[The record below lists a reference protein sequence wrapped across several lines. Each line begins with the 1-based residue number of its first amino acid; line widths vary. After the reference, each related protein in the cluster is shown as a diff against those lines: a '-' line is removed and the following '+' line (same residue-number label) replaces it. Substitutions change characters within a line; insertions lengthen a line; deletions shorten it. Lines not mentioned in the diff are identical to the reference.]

1 MQRVLTSR
9 SGVLLYLTVWL
20 LLGIVLG
27 GAVSALGDVPML
39 PAMLFAIPATLL
51 FSVAGGFSAY
61 YMCKAN
67 PLRERSPAVIMV
79 STPLGTAL
87 GGPMVAT
94 LGGTW
99 TLVASGVATLL
110 LAGAGAIFWREP
122 SQTEWLRGEDSNLRP
137 SD

>member
-1 MQRVLTSR
+1 MRAGPGVDVDRAVLAAR
-9 SGVLLYLTVWL
+9 S
-20 LLGIVLG
+20 
-27 GAVSALGDVPML
+27 
-39 PAMLFAIPATLL
+39 
-51 FSVAGGFSAY
+51 
-61 YMCKAN
+61 
-67 PLRERSPAVIMV
+67 AVIMV

-110 LAGAGAIFWREP
+110 LAGAGALFWREP
-122 SQTEWLRGEDSNLRP
+122 NQTEWLRGEDSSLRP